1 MSNKRTLVIGAS
13 PNASRYSHRA
23 ALELS
28 YYKHPIHLLGLRTG
42 EIAGVPIDTFPEPY
56 GDIDTITLYLNST
69 NQRAYYK
76 YILSLKPKRVIFNPG
91 AENEELTSLL
101 IKHDIEPLNA
111 CTLVM
116 LSIGNY

>member
-1 MSNKRTLVIGAS
+1 MSNKKTLVIGAS

-28 YYKHPIHLLGLRTG
+28 HYKHPIHLLGLRNG

-56 GDIDTITLYLNST
+56 ENIDTVTLYLNST
-69 NQRAYYK
+69 NQIPYYK

-91 AENEELTSLL
+91 AENDELASLL
-101 IKHDIEPLNA
+101 KKHNIEPLNA